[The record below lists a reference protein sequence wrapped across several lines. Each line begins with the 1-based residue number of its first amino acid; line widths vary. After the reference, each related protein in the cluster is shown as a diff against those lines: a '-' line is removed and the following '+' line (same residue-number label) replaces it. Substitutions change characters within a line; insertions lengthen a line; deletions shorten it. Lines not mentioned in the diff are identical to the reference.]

1 MCCEEGAN
9 DDLKNERHYFITRFI
24 YYRATSKAGFAGRA
38 LPTRSLMYT
47 LGLANALNLF
57 SSLFFSMR
65 DAISFFFASM
75 KDVAFLPNP
84 STNGMSRWRFGS
96 RTTNAK
102 EMMAARKE
110 KRRVHLFHCNCSC
123 SSSFLVL
130 DGFLD
135 STSPSSWSSMRV
147 LLAAGAFFGDGEE
160 RISLI

>member
-1 MCCEEGAN
+1 
-9 DDLKNERHYFITRFI
+9 
-24 YYRATSKAGFAGRA
+24 
-38 LPTRSLMYT
+38 MYT

-57 SSLFFSMR
+57 SSLFSMR

-75 KDVAFLPNP
+75 KDTAFLPNP
-84 STNGMSRWRFGS
+84 FTNGMSRWRFGS

-135 STSPSSWSSMRV
+135 STSPSPWSSITSATRGRSV
-147 LLAAGAFFGDGEE
+147 LWRRRGTNFTHLTATARTVFLTTDSKRGNGGFVASQIF
-160 RISLI
+160 LV